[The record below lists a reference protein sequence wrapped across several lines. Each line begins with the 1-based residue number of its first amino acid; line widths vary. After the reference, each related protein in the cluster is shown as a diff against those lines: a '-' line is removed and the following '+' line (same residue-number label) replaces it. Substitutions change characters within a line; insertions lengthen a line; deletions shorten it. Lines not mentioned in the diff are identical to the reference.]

1 MMRIVFSPVPAK
13 VTYYNKPTIMSF
25 RTMAA
30 NRALARLEP
39 KVPNA
44 KGSFSFSDLAAKMP
58 PTMPWNETTTMTT
71 TTKTP
76 VPLDKVFCGK
86 APSTT
91 QTRTSQIGFWQR
103 RVMVDASTFPAPIK
117 AFVNKREGVK
127 IAGLKNPR
135 SKRLENNGL
144 WVAGQPTSLEKAAA
158 EEALKAAANRKE
170 PVKSPPAIALED
182 HGLWITTEC
191 KRRPPEPM
199 SLDMA
204 VAEAEENAKMV
215 QEAADQRR
223 MARDNLRMAQQ
234 VAAEKRNKWWDE
246 LRIAQAKVARRR
258 GAFDLAWSTKMAKKP
273 SETEPEV
280 VHDVAAKKGS
290 MARDGLTKK
299 SATKKKPATSKKFL
313 SIHDFPVAGIDPESG
328 DADFVFHIQES
339 KEELDNA
346 VVGLIQEDIQKGI
359 ERAEAQ
365 HAELV
370 ARVRENKKELEVQ
383 QELRS
388 ADEPMSNT
396 IFFIFMGFLLMT
408 FIATG
413 RFCIESRR
421 QSRQNAVNL
430 SMPDLDNYNTTC
442 IFQRTFPEDKSC
454 CPSFDATGDFAEADG
469 EQPCL
474 SYLA

>member
-1 MMRIVFSPVPAK
+1 M
-13 VTYYNKPTIMSF
+13 
-25 RTMAA
+25 
-30 NRALARLEP
+30 
-39 KVPNA
+39 
-44 KGSFSFSDLAAKMP
+44 
-58 PTMPWNETTTMTT
+58 
-71 TTKTP
+71 
-76 VPLDKVFCGK
+76 
-86 APSTT
+86 
-91 QTRTSQIGFWQR
+91 
-103 RVMVDASTFPAPIK
+103 
-117 AFVNKREGVK
+117 
-127 IAGLKNPR
+127 
-135 SKRLENNGL
+135 
-144 WVAGQPTSLEKAAA
+144 SLE
-158 EEALKAAANRKE
+158 
-170 PVKSPPAIALED
+170 
-182 HGLWITTEC
+182 
-191 KRRPPEPM
+191 
-199 SLDMA
+199 MA

-223 MARDNLRMAQQ
+223 MVRDNLRMAQQ
-234 VAAEKRNKWWDE
+234 AAAEKRSKWWEE
-246 LRIAQAKVARRR
+246 LRIAQAKVARHR
-258 GAFDLAWSTKMAKKP
+258 GAFDLAWSTKMAKKT

-290 MARDGLTKK
+290 MAWDELTKK
-299 SATKKKPATSKKFL
+299 SATKKKPSTSKTFL
-313 SIHDFPVAGIDPESG
+313 SIHDFPVAAIDPESG
-328 DADFVFHIQES
+328 DAEFVFHIQES
-339 KEELDNA
+339 KEEIDNA

-370 ARVRENKKELEVQ
+370 ARVRENKKELAAQ

-396 IFFIFMGFLLMT
+396 IFFIFMGFLLMA

-421 QSRQNAVNL
+421 QSRQNVVNL

-442 IFQRTFPEDKSC
+442 ILQRTFPEDKSC